1 MRKPF
6 KAFIMVL
13 IAAVWLS
20 SLPIFAADDVTFD
33 PESFVEVDDVMV
45 DPESLVE
52 SDDGAGAFSLAAAA
66 SSVNYPALEDAFV
79 RKSRAANNYSL
90 ENITSAHGSQYAD
103 QGITVINSKFFGTDE
118 IIGAMKFAL
127 PTMEEL
133 EEGNLSRFDFVF
145 SIFKNANPDKGNQSY
160 IFHYSTETNW
170 DEGALTWNNKPAF
183 IDRADTNELFRFNIA
198 QNDVYEF
205 KPDAQKTITTD
216 ITDTIVELVDGG
228 HEQITVFVTALN
240 NLDTSILIHSKE
252 TRDETKRPKIVGS
265 DGSVTEP
272 EPGDPVDPSD
282 PANIAYQ
289 KPARSNLAK
298 NLAANVTDGNVSTT
312 WSGIFYPSYV
322 DIDLM
327 DRYDLS
333 EIKLFAP
340 TGKITNYTLYG
351 SNDGATYDR
360 LYQKRTKTA
369 ATAEGDTMVL
379 EEGTSYRIIRVYM
392 EYTQGENNAYLSEV
406 KAYGTKT
413 DALTEPLRDGDL
425 EDILGMKDFKDTEYA
440 AAITDVE
447 TYDNIYGIVERTV
460 GPQYRDWFSFEVAP
474 NTANDNDYFELG
486 DKDGK
491 VHIKGN
497 KGISITTG
505 LNYYYKNYLNVHISE
520 QTMQVKMP
528 NALVPIGGSSVR
540 KETEYKI
547 RYAFNYCT
555 LSYTF
560 AFFGMEDWQR
570 ENDWLALNGVNVVLD
585 LAGQEA
591 TWVKFLM
598 NFGYS
603 FDDAKD
609 WLTGPA
615 YNAWQFM
622 ANMEA
627 FGGPVPDG
635 YLVDRAELARSSQRW
650 KNSLG
655 MQTVLQGYAGVVPT
669 NFNEFQ
675 PGVAVIKQGTWNGFS
690 RPDMIATD
698 SPLYDEYAS
707 MFFEAQEFV
716 YGKTSHYYAADP
728 FHEGGK
734 RPSGLSDATIAEEV
748 LNSMIKYDEE
758 AVWIVQGWQSNP
770 TNDLLNGMGDRRND
784 HVLIVDL
791 IKYPLTSFTKY
802 NRTSYDSTR
811 LDSVEFN
818 GTNWVWGLLAN
829 FGGNPSMHGQ
839 MEVMV
844 NDIQNAKK
852 TSQHMAGIGIIS
864 EAQYDNPIIY
874 DLIFDLAWADDSFNL
889 DQWIAKYIE
898 RRYGGT
904 SEKARLAWDIMKD
917 ANYNY
922 GVRFTTQVFG
932 MKNTTPQNF
941 VKQNI
946 AYGADKLETAFRLLS
961 EDFDRFKDS
970 EAYLYDLTEIMRQ
983 LVSNYSVLAY
993 NEVLTAKDDRDLE
1006 AFREAKADFLQSFDV
1021 LNAVQ
1026 ATQKEQLAGEWI
1038 GKAQD
1043 LAEPYDDF
1051 TNDAFEMNAK
1061 TLISTWGSRQS
1072 HGSLK
1077 EYGWRNYE
1085 GMFLDI
1091 NKSVWQTYLDK
1102 VENNLETGASI
1113 DTISVSGYFDVYWDW
1128 VLGKQNYSR
1137 DAKDSAEELNEVVE
1151 LVLEKAMLSGELDP
1165 NIGNR
1170 ALDRLT
1176 STNTQ
1181 RVVGKLNAATDGTV
1195 DTGATMQASSEIA
1208 RPELI
1213 VDLVGQ
1219 LQLSKLQVAAKDI
1232 TFDGYEVYIG
1242 SDKNT
1247 WTKVGE
1253 MAAGESSDTFD
1264 EFELTDAQ
1272 ARYVKVQAIAGAGS
1286 NQALSILEIRAYGE
1300 QILPTL
1306 EHLTDLVGYA
1316 DTIDLGASEPSA
1328 VSPFQT
1334 ALQNARQSLELQAAP
1349 DEVNSVYWALYETI
1363 LKLNLTGLKNLAASR
1378 PVTAHNDP
1386 GGNSGRLTDNSP
1398 DTVWDSGRL
1407 SATGKPYES
1416 TITPGWAD
1424 IALGDLYNVSE
1435 IQVIFGNNNQ
1445 GYWHNYELYASLD
1458 GVEWTKVAEKTS
1470 RTTPNKTEDYHVL
1483 EDVRASYIRIATTN
1497 IQEASGKRAPY
1508 QVAELRVMGSELDA
1522 VTAIADVSDV
1532 RVPQDTSDEEL
1543 LTLLPSSF
1551 EVTLASGT
1559 TQTAAV
1565 EWDVAG
1571 SNYDGATPGEY
1582 TVTGTISKG
1591 VYNPDGLTASVK
1603 VTVLEPGAIEP
1614 PVWPA
1619 GSELRASN
1627 IGRTGLTLTW
1637 SAADDQV
1644 GVTGYNIFRA
1654 SALVG
1659 TLAGDAATYA
1669 VTGLSPGT
1677 TYTFKVEAGNA
1688 LGEWTTDGPSV
1699 TITTERDSNPGNP
1712 DTPVVTPGPEP
1723 TKEPGT
1729 INVAKPELGADG
1741 VAKAAIGQDAY
1752 DMAAAGD
1759 NKVVVTVDEAPGAT
1773 GYEVV
1778 LPPNAFANGDKKQEV
1793 EIRTQLGKV
1802 KASSDLLSSAAVLGA
1817 KEVSLSIKKTDRG
1830 TGVDIAVKV
1839 DGKEQTWAN
1848 ADSPLDVFLPH
1859 TPTAAELADPSHII
1873 VWKVNEDGSTKAVAS
1888 GKYDALQG
1896 GVTFRADRTGRYEI
1910 QYVHKTFDDVEGYD
1924 WAKQAI
1930 EGMASRGI
1938 INGTSAETYAPG
1950 AAIKRA
1956 DFIAL
1961 LVRTLGLEST
1971 AGESFDDVAADA
1983 YYAEEVAIA
1992 KALGIASGTGNNEFK
2007 PEQAISRQE
2016 MMILIDR
2023 ALERLGKSL
2032 AQGSASDLED
2042 FDDREAIAGY
2052 AQQSVA
2058 NLVKSGLVK
2067 GKGDGI
2073 DPVGEATRAEIAV
2086 LIERL
2091 YRYVS

>member
-1 MRKPF
+1 MRTRLRL
-6 KAFIMVL
+6 KAL
-13 IAAVWLS
+13 IVGLVAAVWFS
-20 SLPIFAADDVTFD
+20 SIPVHAADESTAD
-33 PESFVEVDDVMV
+33 P
-45 DPESLVE
+45 
-52 SDDGAGAFSLAAAA
+52 SDLSVLEDTAADFSVSEAVYGSTL
-66 SSVNYPALEDAFV
+66 NYPVLEDAFV
-79 RKSRAANNYSL
+79 RKSREGNNFSYES
-90 ENITSAHGSQYAD
+90 ITAAHGAQYD
-103 QGITVINSKFFGTDE
+103 GQGHTVINSKYYGTDE
-118 IIGAMKFAL
+118 IIAAMRIAL
-127 PTMEEL
+127 PTKAEL
-133 EEGNLSRFDFVF
+133 EEKDLSRFDFVF
-145 SIFKNANPDKGNQSY
+145 NIFKNANPDKGNQSY
-160 IFHYSTETNW
+160 MFHYSTETNW
-170 DEGALTWNNKPAF
+170 SEGTLTWNNKPAF
-183 IDRADTNELFRFNIA
+183 IDRTDTKLLFQFDIA

-205 KPDAQKTITTD
+205 KSDAQKTITTD
-216 ITDTIVELVDGG
+216 ISDTVIELVNEG
-228 HEQITVFVTALN
+228 HQAITVFVTALN

-252 TRDETKRPKIVGS
+252 TRDPAKRPKIVGS

-282 PANIAYQ
+282 PDNIAYQ

-298 NLAANVTDGNVSTT
+298 NLAANVTDGNLSTT

-327 DRYDLS
+327 DQYDLS
-333 EIKLFAP
+333 EIQLYVP

-351 SNDGATYDR
+351 SNDGSSYDR
-360 LYQKRTKTA
+360 LYQKRAKTS
-369 ATAEGDTMVL
+369 ATESGDLITL
-379 EEGTSYRIIRVYM
+379 AEGTSYRIIRVYM
-392 EYTQGENNAYLSEV
+392 EYTQGENTAYLSEV
-406 KAYGTKT
+406 KMHGTKT
-413 DALTEPLRDGDL
+413 DTNTAPLRTGDL
-425 EDILGMKDFKDTEYA
+425 EDILGMQDFKDTAYA
-440 AAITDVE
+440 NAITDNE
-447 TYDNIYGIVERTV
+447 TYENIYGIVDRTI

-474 NTANDNDYFELG
+474 NTDNDNDYFELS
-486 DKDGK
+486 DRDGK
-491 VHIKGN
+491 IHIKGN

-505 LNYYYKNYLNVHISE
+505 LNYYYKNYLNVHIAE

-528 NALVPIGGSSVR
+528 ASLVAIGNAVR

-560 AFFGMEDWQR
+560 AFFGVEEWQR

-609 WLTGPA
+609 WLTGPS

-635 YLVDRAELARSSQRW
+635 YLIDRAELARSSQRW

-675 PGVAVIKQGTWNGFS
+675 PAVEVIKQGLWNGFS

-698 SPLYDEYAS
+698 SELYDEYAS
-707 MFFEAQEFV
+707 LFFEAQEFV

-734 RPSGLSDATIAEEV
+734 RPAGLSDGTIAHEV
-748 LNSMIKYDEE
+748 LNSMLAYDED

-770 TNDLLNGMGDRRND
+770 TNALLNGMGDRRND

-791 IKYPLTSFTKY
+791 IKYPLASFTKY

-889 DQWIAKYIE
+889 DQWIGQYIE

-922 GVRFTTQVFG
+922 GVRFTTQIFG
-932 MKNTTPQNF
+932 MKNTTPQNYG
-941 VKQNI
+941 KQSI
-946 AYGADKLETAFRLLS
+946 AYGADKMETAFRLLA
-961 EDFDRFKDS
+961 EDFEKFKDS

-983 LVSNYSVLAY
+983 LVSNYAVLAY
-993 NEVLTAKDDRDLE
+993 NELLTAKEANDLDL
-1006 AFREAKADFLQSFDV
+1006 FRAAKADFLQSFDV

-1026 ATQKEQLAGEWI
+1026 ATQKDQLAGEWI
-1038 GKAQD
+1038 GRAQD

-1051 TNDAFEMNAK
+1051 TKDAFEMNAK

-1085 GMFLDI
+1085 GMFIDM
-1091 NKSVWQTYLDK
+1091 NKNVWQTYLDK
-1102 VENNLETGASI
+1102 VEANLATGASI
-1113 DTISVSGYFDVYWDW
+1113 QNISVSGYFDVYWDW
-1128 VLGKQNYSR
+1128 VLGVQNYTR
-1137 DAKDSAEELNEVVE
+1137 DAKDSAEELDEVVQ
-1151 LVLEKAMLSGELDP
+1151 LVIENAMLSGELDP

-1170 ALDRLT
+1170 ALDRAI
-1176 STNTQ
+1176 STNAQ
-1181 RVVGKLNAATDGTV
+1181 QVVGKLDTATDGSA
-1195 DTGATMQASSEIA
+1195 DTGVALQAGREIA
-1208 RPELI
+1208 EPELI

-1219 LQLSKLQVAAKDI
+1219 LQLSKIQVAAGSM
-1232 TFDGYEVYIG
+1232 TFDGYEVYVG
-1242 SDKNT
+1242 NDKTT
-1247 WTKVGE
+1247 WSKVGG
-1253 MAAGESSDTFD
+1253 MAASESSDTFD
-1264 EFELTDAQ
+1264 EFELTDVQ
-1272 ARYVKVQAIAGAGS
+1272 GRYVKIQAVAGAGD
-1286 NQALSILEIRAYGE
+1286 NQALAILEIRAYGE

-1306 EHLTDLVGYA
+1306 DHLASLASYA
-1316 DTIDLGASEPSA
+1316 DTINVGASEPNA
-1328 VSPFQT
+1328 VGPFNT
-1334 ALQNARQSLELQAAP
+1334 ALQNAKQSLEIQAAP

-1378 PVTAHNDP
+1378 PVVAHNDP
-1386 GGNSGRLTDNSP
+1386 GGNSARLTDNST

-1416 TITPGWAD
+1416 TITPGWAN
-1424 IALGDLYNVSE
+1424 IALGDEYNVNE
-1435 IQVIFGNNNQ
+1435 IQVIFGSNNQ
-1445 GYWHNYELYASLD
+1445 SYWHNYELYGSLD
-1458 GVEWTKVAEKTS
+1458 GDKWTKIAEKTS

-1483 EDVRASYIRIATTN
+1483 EDVRASHIRIVTTN
-1497 IQEASGKRAPY
+1497 IQETNSRRNPY

-1532 RVPQDTSDEEL
+1532 RVPQDTSAEEL
-1543 LTLLPSSF
+1543 LAKLPSTV
-1551 EVTLASGT
+1551 EVTLESGAK
-1559 TQTAAV
+1559 QTV
-1565 EWDVAG
+1565 SVTWDVAG

-1582 TVTGTISKG
+1582 TITGTISTG
-1591 VYNPDGLTASVK
+1591 VYNPDQLTAGVK
-1603 VTVLEPGAIEP
+1603 VTVAEPGAPEP

-1627 IGRTGLTLTW
+1627 VGRTGLTLTW
-1637 SAADDQV
+1637 SAADDQD
-1644 GVTGYNIFRA
+1644 GVTAYNIYRGSDLA
-1654 SALVG
+1654 GA
-1659 TLAGDAATYA
+1659 TAGDAATYA

-1677 TYTFKVEAGNA
+1677 TYTFKVEAGNEH
-1688 LGEWTTDGPSV
+1688 GEWTTDGPSV
-1699 TITTERDSNPGNP
+1699 TITTERDNNPGNP
-1712 DTPVVTPGPEP
+1712 DTPVVTPGPKP
-1723 TKEPGT
+1723 TEEPGA
-1729 INVAKPELGADG
+1729 INVAKPEVGTDG
-1741 VAKAAIGQDAY
+1741 IAKAAIGQETY
-1752 DMAAAGD
+1752 DKAAAGAA
-1759 NKVVVTVDEAPGAT
+1759 KVVVTVEEAPGAT

-1778 LPPNAFANGDKKQEV
+1778 LPPNALANGDKKQEV
-1793 EIRTQLGKV
+1793 EIRTPLGTV
-1802 KASSDLLSSAAVLGA
+1802 EASSDLLSSAAISGA
-1817 KEVSLSIKKTDRG
+1817 KEVSLSIKKAERG

-1839 DGKEQTWAN
+1839 DGKEQSWAI
-1848 ADSPLDVFLPH
+1848 ADSPLNVFLPH
-1859 TPTAAELADPSHII
+1859 TPTAEELADQSYIL
-1873 VWKVNEDGSTKAVAS
+1873 VWHVNEDGTTTAVAS
-1888 GKYDALQG
+1888 GKYDAKQG
-1896 GVTFRADRTGRYEI
+1896 GVTFQADRTGRYEI
-1910 QYVHKTFDDVEGYD
+1910 QYVHKTFNDVEGYD
-1924 WAKQAI
+1924 WAKHAI

-1938 INGTSAETYAPG
+1938 INGTSAETYNPG

-1961 LVRTLGLEST
+1961 LVRTLGLNST
-1971 AGESFDDVAADA
+1971 AAENFDDVAEDA
-1983 YYAEEVAIA
+1983 YYAEEVAVA
-1992 KALGIASGTGNNEFK
+1992 KALGIAIGTGNNEFK
-2007 PEQAISRQE
+2007 PEQSISRQE

-2023 ALERLGKSL
+2023 AMERLGKSL
-2032 AQGSASDLED
+2032 AQGSTSDLED
-2042 FDDREAIAGY
+2042 FDDREVIAGY

-2073 DPVGEATRAEIAV
+2073 DPVGEARRAEIAV

>member
-1 MRKPF
+1 MRKQF
-6 KAFIMVL
+6 KAFVMVL

-20 SLPIFAADDVTFD
+20 SLPVYAADDVTVD
-33 PESFVEVDDVMV
+33 PESFVGAEEVMV
-45 DPESLVE
+45 DPESIASAE
-52 SDDGAGAFSLAAAA
+52 DGAGAVSLAAAA
-66 SSVNYPALEDAFV
+66 APVNYPVLEDAFV
-79 RKSRAANNYSL
+79 RKSKATTIYSL
-90 ENITSAHGSQYAD
+90 ENITSAHGAQYAD
-103 QGITVINSKFFGTDE
+103 QGITVINSKYFGTDE
-118 IIGAMKFAL
+118 IIATMKFDL
-127 PTMEEL
+127 PTIEEL
-133 EEGNLSRFDFVF
+133 QEKDLSRFDFVF
-145 SIFKNANPDKGNQSY
+145 SIFKNANPDKGNQTY

-170 DEGALTWNNKPAF
+170 SEGTLTWNNKPAF
-183 IDRADTNELFRFNIA
+183 IDRTGTNELFRFDIA

-216 ITDTIVELVDGG
+216 ISDTIVNLVNEG
-228 HEQITVFVTALN
+228 HETITVFVTALGS
-240 NLDTSILIHSKE
+240 LDSSLLIHSKE
-252 TRDETKRPKIVGS
+252 TRDEAKRPKIVGS
-265 DGSVTEP
+265 DGTVTEP
-272 EPGDPVDPSD
+272 EPGDPVDPTD

-333 EIKLFAP
+333 EIKLHVP

-369 ATAEGDTMVL
+369 ATAEGDTIVL

-392 EYTQGENNAYLSEV
+392 EYTQGENTAYLSEV
-406 KAYGTKT
+406 KAYGTKMDT
-413 DALTEPLRDGDL
+413 LTEPLRDGDF
-425 EDILGMKDFKDTEYA
+425 EEILGMKDFKDTEYA
-440 AAITDVE
+440 NAITDEE
-447 TYDNIYGIVERTV
+447 TYENIYGIVERTV
-460 GPQYRDWFSFEVAP
+460 GPQYRDWFTFEVAP
-474 NTANDNDYFELG
+474 NTANDNDYFELS

-491 VHIKGN
+491 IHIKGN

-505 LNYYYKNYLNVHISE
+505 LNYYYKNYLNVQISE
-520 QTMQVKMP
+520 QTIQVKMP
-528 NALVPIGGSSVR
+528 NSLAPIGSGAVR

-635 YLVDRAELARSSQRW
+635 YLIDRAELARSSQRW

-675 PGVAVIKQGTWNGFS
+675 PGVSVIKQGTWNGFS

-707 MFFEAQEFV
+707 LFFEAQEFV

-748 LNSMIKYDEE
+748 LNSMIEYDED

-770 TNDLLNGMGDRRND
+770 TNNLLNGMGDRRND

-791 IKYPLTSFTKY
+791 IKYPLASFTKY
-802 NRTSYDSTR
+802 NKTSYDSTR

-852 TSQHMAGIGIIS
+852 TSQHMAGLGIIS

-932 MKNTTPQNF
+932 MKNTTPQNY

-946 AYGADKLETAFRLLS
+946 AYGADKLETAFRLLTD
-961 EDFDRFKDS
+961 DFDKFKDS

-993 NEVLTAKDDRDLE
+993 NELLTAKEDRDLE
-1006 AFREAKADFLQSFDV
+1006 AFQEAKANFLQSFDV

-1026 ATQKEQLAGEWI
+1026 ATQKDQLAGEWI

-1085 GMFLDI
+1085 GMFLDM
-1091 NKSVWQTYLDK
+1091 NKNVWQTYLDK
-1102 VENNLETGASI
+1102 VEANLATGAAI
-1113 DTISVSGYFDVYWDW
+1113 QNISVSGYFDVYWDW
-1128 VLGKQNYSR
+1128 VLGQQSYTR
-1137 DAKDSAEELNEVVE
+1137 DAKDSSEELKEVVE
-1151 LVLEKAMLSGELDP
+1151 LVIDKAMLSGELDP

-1170 ALDRLT
+1170 ALERAAA
-1176 STNTQ
+1176 TNAQ
-1181 RVVGKLNAATDGTV
+1181 QVEGKLDAATDGSL
-1195 DTGATMQASSEIA
+1195 DTGVALQGSSEIA
-1208 RPELI
+1208 APELI

-1219 LQLSKLQVAAKDI
+1219 FQLSKLQVAARGI
-1232 TFDGYEVYIG
+1232 TFAGYEVYVG
-1242 SDKNT
+1242 SDKST

-1253 MAAGESSDTFD
+1253 IAAGESSDTAD
-1264 EFELTDAQ
+1264 EFALTDTQ
-1272 ARYVKVQAIAGAGS
+1272 GRYVKLQAVAGEGTGQKLSVQ
-1286 NQALSILEIRAYGE
+1286 EIRAYGE

-1306 EHLTDLVGYA
+1306 DHLTSLVGYA
-1316 DTIDLGASEPSA
+1316 DTINLGSSEPNA
-1328 VSPFQT
+1328 DGPFNS
-1334 ALQNARQSLELQAAP
+1334 ALQNAKLALEIQAAP
-1349 DEVNSVYWALYETI
+1349 DEVNSVYWTLYETI
-1363 LKLNLTGLKNLAASR
+1363 LKLNLSGLKNVAATR

-1386 GGNSGRLTDNSP
+1386 GGNSVNLTDNST

-1407 SATGKPYES
+1407 SATGLPYET
-1416 TITPGWAD
+1416 TITPGWAN
-1424 IALGDLYNVSE
+1424 IALGDIYNVNE

-1445 GYWHNYELYASLD
+1445 GLWHNYELYASQD
-1458 GVEWTKVAEKTS
+1458 GAQWTKVAEKTT
-1470 RTTPNKTEDYHVL
+1470 RTTPNEREDYHSLDNVK
-1483 EDVRASYIRIATTN
+1483 ASHIRIVTTN

-1508 QVAELRVMGSELDA
+1508 QVAEVRVLGSELDP
-1522 VTAIADVSDV
+1522 VTSVADIEDV
-1532 RVPQDTSDEEL
+1532 RVPQHANADEL
-1543 LTLLPSSF
+1543 LAQLPTTVAATLESGAVKSAL
-1551 EVTLASGT
+1551 VT
-1559 TQTAAV
+1559 
-1565 EWDVAG
+1565 WDIAG
-1571 SNYDGATPGEY
+1571 SEYDGATPGEY
-1582 TVTGTISKG
+1582 TVTGTLTRE
-1591 VYNPDGLTASVK
+1591 YNPNELTASVK
-1603 VTVLEPGAIEP
+1603 VIVEAPGEHEP
-1614 PVWPA
+1614 PAWPA
-1619 GSELRASN
+1619 GSTLQASN
-1627 IGRTGLTLTW
+1627 IGKTGLTLTW
-1637 SAADDQV
+1637 TAAEDQDA
-1644 GVTGYNIFRA
+1644 VTGYNIYRGA
-1654 SALVG
+1654 SLIG
-1659 TLAGDAATYA
+1659 TTDGDSRTFNL
-1669 VTGLSPGT
+1669 TGLSSGT
-1677 TYTFKVEAGNA
+1677 TYTFRVEAGNA
-1688 LGEWTTDGPSV
+1688 HGKWTTDGPWTTV
-1699 TITTERDSNPGNP
+1699 ATERDNNT
-1712 DTPVVTPGPEP
+1712 DTPVVTPGP
-1723 TKEPGT
+1723 TQTSEPGR
-1729 INVAKPELGADG
+1729 INVKPVTGNDG
-1741 VAKAAIGQDAY
+1741 IAKATIGQEAY
-1752 DMAAAGD
+1752 DKAAAGD
-1759 NKVVVTVDEAPGAT
+1759 AKVVITVDEAPGTT
-1773 GYEVV
+1773 GYEVI
-1778 LPPNAFANGDKKQEV
+1778 LPPNALAGGDKKQSLSVRTPLGTV
-1793 EIRTQLGKV
+1793 E
-1802 KASSDLLSSAAVLGA
+1802 AAADLLPEDVLGA
-1817 KEVSLSIKKTDRG
+1817 KEVSLSVTKAHG
-1830 TGVDIAVKV
+1830 ATGVDIGLKV
-1839 DGKEQTWAN
+1839 DGKEQPWRN
-1848 ADSPLDVFLPH
+1848 AKSPLQVVLPY
-1859 TPTAAELADPSHII
+1859 TPTTAELLDPDHII
-1873 VWKVNEDGSTKAVAS
+1873 VWHVDEDGVAKAVAS
-1888 GKYDALQG
+1888 GKYDAKLG
-1896 GVTFRADRTGRYEI
+1896 GVAFKAEETGRYEI
-1910 QYVHKTFDDVEGYD
+1910 QYVHKTFNDVQGYH
-1924 WAKQAI
+1924 WAKEAI

-1938 INGTSAETYAPG
+1938 INGTTTETYNTG
-1950 AAIKRA
+1950 AEIKRA

-1961 LVRTLGLEST
+1961 LVRTLELESET
-1971 AGESFDDVAADA
+1971 EENFDDVAEDA
-1983 YYAEEVAIA
+1983 YYAEEVAVA
-1992 KALGIASGTGNNEFK
+1992 KALGIALGTGINEFK
-2007 PEQAISRQE
+2007 PEQSISRQE

-2023 ALERLGKSL
+2023 ALDQVGKSL
-2032 AQGSASDLED
+2032 AKGSASDLEG
-2042 FDDREAIAGY
+2042 FDDREEIAGY
-2052 AQQSVA
+2052 AEQSVA
-2058 NLVKSGLVK
+2058 NLVKSGIVK
-2067 GKGDGI
+2067 GKGEGI
-2073 DPVGEATRAEIAV
+2073 DPAGQATRAEIAV